1 MFDPKPIMEKRKLQE
16 PVPTSDPAAFPR
28 SEEVPEGC
36 IVLEDLKDE
45 WGCQVDF
52 HTDVV
57 YAQREPEDWYVDPV
71 SCTLKMH
78 ILEPIV
84 HAGVPEEEK
93 NYQRK
98 KRPRL
103 FSSYMEEEICWCLL
117 TRAVSFIIICG
128 NWGKR

>member
-1 MFDPKPIMEKRKLQE
+1 MFDPKSIMEKRELQE
-16 PVPTSDPAAFPR
+16 PIPTSDPADFPR
-28 SEEVPEGC
+28 SEE
-36 IVLEDLKDE
+36 
-45 WGCQVDF
+45 
-52 HTDVV
+52 
-57 YAQREPEDWYVDPV
+57 
-71 SCTLKMH
+71 
-78 ILEPIV
+78 
-84 HAGVPEEEK
+84 VPEEEK

>member
-1 MFDPKPIMEKRKLQE
+1 MFDPKSIMEKRKLQE
-16 PVPTSDPAAFPR
+16 PIPTSDPADFPR

-71 SCTLKMH
+71 GCTLKMH

-93 NYQRK
+93 KKERK
-98 KRPRL
+98 WPCIVYIQGSAFHKQWL
-103 FSSYMEEEICWCLL
+103 
-117 TRAVSFIIICG
+117 
-128 NWGKR
+128 